1 MLTDLAVIRRDIR
14 LALRGIDDQGIRH
27 LILRR
32 IEFNICRESG
42 TAKTYKTGVSDH
54 LDKVLEGLDLW
65 RFAEGIDR
73 VVKIR
78 FDTYGLDRRTIS
90 GNDVV
95 NFFNSSGNTGVDR
108 YGHGFIGAPDQRS
121 DIDVITRPDH
131 TRTGRSDMLLH
142 QQLDLGESMQMNGW
156 KNIGIFI
163 AERMH
168 TTGKC
173 MYRSKRH
180 EEYLLSPNI

>member
-1 MLTDLAVIRRDIR
+1 M
-14 LALRGIDDQGIRH
+14 
-27 LILRR
+27 
-32 IEFNICRESG
+32 
-42 TAKTYKTGVSDH
+42 
-54 LDKVLEGLDLW
+54 
-65 RFAEGIDR
+65 
-73 VVKIR
+73 
-78 FDTYGLDRRTIS
+78 
-90 GNDVV
+90 